1 MQWNLIAA
9 PSDVLPPSPLTMRVQ
24 TIPARHCFAA
34 HRHAWNQVVYARSGV
49 LMVAAEG
56 QSFVISPDQAVW
68 IPSGVMHGVGS
79 FLGAEYRSLWLAN
92 DPGGS
97 VSEHGVTVFGVSPL
111 LKALIVEAAE
121 ISRYKEHSA
130 KPSRQAGA
138 ADRDGLQGAN
148 HRNSRSYSEDL
159 QRRRPPESADARG
172 ATGYAECPKDVDGYF
187 GRVCQLVM
195 DQLHR
200 ACPVP
205 FALVWPTSTAL
216 LRLCETLYHNPAD
229 ARSPDEWGQALGMS
243 GRTLERRFRAET
255 GLALRTWRRRLKL
268 FRSIEFLENGFDVT
282 RTALELGYGSPSA
295 FVYAFRSEMRCSP
308 LTYMRTRPMY
318 HANGQRC

>member
-1 MQWNLIAA
+1 MQWNLITA
-9 PSDVLPPSPLTMRVQ
+9 PSDALPPSPLTMRVQ

-49 LMVAAEG
+49 LMVAVEG

-68 IPSGVMHGVGS
+68 IPSGVVHGVGS

-97 VSEHGVTVFGVSPL
+97 VCAHGVTVFGVSPL

-121 ISRYKEHSA
+121 ISRYK
-130 KPSRQAGA
+130 
-138 ADRDGLQGAN
+138 
-148 HRNSRSYSEDL
+148 
-159 QRRRPPESADARG
+159 
-172 ATGYAECPKDVDGYF
+172 DVDGYF
-187 GRVCQLVM
+187 GRVCQLVL

-200 ACPVP
+200 ARPVP
-205 FALVWPTSTAL
+205 FVLIWPTSAAL
-216 LRLCETLYHNPAD
+216 LRLCETLYNNPAD
-229 ARSPDEWGQALGMS
+229 ARGPDEWGQALGMS

-308 LTYMRTRPMY
+308 LTYMRNRSGFVPGLRLRT
-318 HANGQRC
+318 Q